1 MAEPRVY
8 ILSGPSGAGKTS
20 LAQRLVKT
28 TPGTALS
35 VSHTTRPRR
44 PGERDG
50 IDYFFVER
58 EEFEAMI
65 RAERFLEY
73 AEVFDHLY
81 GTSREAVDRL
91 LAGGCAVVLDID
103 WQGARQVRRRLQ
115 GVCSIFVLP
124 PSLKA
129 LERRLRERAQDDAA
143 VIERRMREA
152 VDEMRHHDEYD
163 FLVVNDT
170 YAAALADLRAIV
182 AGQPEQARPPAL
194 DVVAEL
200 LGGGIRRRHG

>member
-1 MAEPRVY
+1 M
-8 ILSGPSGAGKTS
+8 
-20 LAQRLVKT
+20 
-28 TPGTALS
+28 
-35 VSHTTRPRR
+35 
-44 PGERDG
+44 
-50 IDYFFVER
+50 R
-58 EEFEAMI
+58 E
-65 RAERFLEY
+65 
-73 AEVFDHLY
+73 
-81 GTSREAVDRL
+81 
-91 LAGGCAVVLDID
+91 
-103 WQGARQVRRRLQ
+103 RLQ

-129 LERRLRERAQDDAA
+129 LERRLRGRAQDDAP

-182 AGQPEQARPPAL
+182 AGHPERARPPAT
-194 DVVAEL
+194 DVAADL

>member
-20 LAQRLVKT
+20 LAQRLVET

-44 PGERDG
+44 PGEHDG

-91 LAGGCAVVLDID
+91 LSGGCAVVLDID
-103 WQGARQVRRRLQ
+103 WQGARQVRERLQ

-129 LERRLRERAQDDAA
+129 LERRLRGRAQDDAT

-182 AGQPEQARPPAL
+182 AGHPERARPPAT
-194 DVVAEL
+194 DVAADL